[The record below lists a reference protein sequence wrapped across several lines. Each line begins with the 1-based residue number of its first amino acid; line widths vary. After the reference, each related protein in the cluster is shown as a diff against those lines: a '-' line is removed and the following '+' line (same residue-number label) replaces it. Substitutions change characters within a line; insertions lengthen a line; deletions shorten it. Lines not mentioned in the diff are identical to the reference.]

1 MKHLT
6 GEQQLGFASRAVS
19 LSAGRVW
26 SLKRS
31 TIFLQ
36 GKQPIH
42 YAKNLLLVLKY
53 CMIGRMK
60 HVSDVSHDSGSAT
73 GRNADSAAKGVI

>member
-1 MKHLT
+1 MKHFT
-6 GEQQLGFASRAVS
+6 GEQQLGFVSEAVS
-19 LSAGRVW
+19 LRAGTAW
-26 SLKRS
+26 PLKHS

-60 HVSDVSHDSGSAT
+60 HVSDVSHDT
-73 GRNADSAAKGVI
+73 